1 VLTELQERVAR
12 IIAELP
18 EARGFALA
26 GGAALVVHGLT
37 ERSTNDL
44 DYFTTAPAD
53 VPTLRRAIEMA
64 MAQAGFTVTAVTAS
78 EEFVRLEV
86 RDGTADTRIDL
97 AWDARMRPP
106 VATDFGTVLH
116 EDELAADKLLAVFGR
131 AEARD
136 FLDVF
141 GLSQRLG
148 WERLLE
154 LAKQKD
160 AGVSPERLAESFGLI
175 DLFDRSDFGIDATAY
190 EALMAWAHQTR
201 ASLQEHRPP
210 KRPGR
215 RL

>member
-1 VLTELQERVAR
+1 MLTELQERVAR
-12 IIAELP
+12 IITELP

-53 VPTLRRAIEMA
+53 VPTLRRAIEIA
-64 MAQAGFTVTAVTAS
+64 MAEAGFTVTAVTAS

-86 RDGTADTRIDL
+86 RDGTGDTRIDL

-136 FLDVF
+136 FLDVYGF
-141 GLSQRLG
+141 VPAPGMGTAPRACEAEGCRRQPGAPRRVFRPYRPLR
-148 WERLLE
+148 
-154 LAKQKD
+154 
-160 AGVSPERLAESFGLI
+160 PERL
-175 DLFDRSDFGIDATAY
+175 RY
-190 EALMAWAHQTR
+190 R
-201 ASLQEHRPP
+201 RHR
-210 KRPGR
+210 
-215 RL
+215 L

>member
-1 VLTELQERVAR
+1 VLSELQKRVAR
-12 IIAELP
+12 IISELP

-53 VPTLRRAIEMA
+53 VPTLRRAIEIA
-64 MAQAGFTVTAVTAS
+64 VAEAGMTVSALRAS
-78 EEFVRLEV
+78 EAFVRLEV
-86 RDGTADTRIDL
+86 RDGTAVTLIDL

-136 FLDVF
+136 FLDVH
-141 GLSQRLG
+141 GMSQRLG
-148 WERLLE
+148 WERLYE
-154 LAKQKD
+154 LANHKD
-160 AGVSPERLAESFGLI
+160 AGLSPERLAESFGLI
-175 DLFDRSDFGIDATAY
+175 DLIDRSEFGIDATAY

-201 ASLQEHRPP
+201 ASLQKHRPP
-210 KRPGR
+210 TLPGR